1 MHHRTMF
8 RVLFP
13 LALSG
18 LSGPAVGQQGTDIFV
33 GRLALNGGRLAVGLG
48 ARGCGVRK
56 RRRSRRFGSGGL
68 ARGGALLLLRGDEEG
83 ELIGRGAKVF

>member
-33 GRLALNGGRLAVGLG
+33 GRLALNGGRLAVSELKDATDPFSPSRLPLASNTRAVSCTLSPTATDIVGLVSST
-48 ARGCGVRK
+48 RTGV
-56 RRRSRRFGSGGL
+56 
-68 ARGGALLLLRGDEEG
+68 
-83 ELIGRGAKVF
+83 